1 MNRTVKLVSVLAV
14 GLVGLLTLSAC
25 AAPAVAQGGGNNP
38 EQPHTISVTGYG
50 VAYGKPDIATAQIG
64 VQSRNADPAQAVDD
78 ATAKMNAIIAALKG
92 LGIDEKDIQ
101 TTNFSVSAQPDYDP
115 DTGKPKDTFTYVVD
129 NTVSVTVRD
138 LSKVGEV
145 LGKAVGAGANSIY
158 GVNFAVSDQAALEA
172 EARDKAMADAKA
184 RAEQLAKAAG
194 VTLDTPMSI
203 GEYSSGPIPY
213 TADYKAAPAV
223 GVGGGAPVPV
233 STGQI
238 QVNLQVSVTY
248 IIK

>member
-1 MNRTVKLVSVLAV
+1 MNRSIKLTTVIMVALL
-14 GLVGLLTLSAC
+14 GLLTLSAC
-25 AAPAVAQGGGNNP
+25 GAPAAASGTSQ
-38 EQPHTISVTGYG
+38 EQPHTISVTGNG

-78 ATAKMNAIIAALKG
+78 ANTKMNAIVTALKG

-101 TTNFSVSAQPDYDP
+101 TTNFSVSAQQDVDP
-115 DTGKPKDTFTYVVD
+115 ETGKVKDTFTYVVD

-138 LSKVGEV
+138 LSKVGDV

-158 GVNFAVSDQAALEA
+158 GVNFSVSDQSALEA
-172 EARDKAMADAKA
+172 AARDKAMADAKA

-194 VTLDTPMSI
+194 VTLDKPMTIS
-203 GEYSSGPIPY
+203 EYSSGPIPY
-213 TADYKAAPAV
+213 TADYKSAPAL
-223 GVGGGAPVPV
+223 GVGGGGPVPV

-238 QVNLQVSVTY
+238 QVNLQVSVIY

>member
-1 MNRTVKLVSVLAV
+1 MNRSIKLTTIILV
-14 GLVGLLTLSAC
+14 GLLGLLTLSAC
-25 AAPAVAQGGGNNP
+25 ATPTAAATNGQ
-38 EQPHTISVTGYG
+38 EQPHTISVTGNG

-64 VQSRNADPAQAVDD
+64 VQSRDADPARAVDN
-78 ATAKMNAIIAALKG
+78 ATEKMTAIMAALKG

-101 TTNFSVSAQPDYDP
+101 TTNFSVSAQQDYDP
-115 DTGKPKDTFTYVVD
+115 ETGKAKDTFTYVVD

-158 GVNFAVSDQAALEA
+158 GVSFSVSDQSALEA
-172 EARDKAMADAKA
+172 EARDKAMTDAKA

-194 VTLDTPMSI
+194 VTLDKPMTIS
-203 GEYSSGPIPY
+203 EYSSGPIPY
-213 TADYKAAPAV
+213 TADYKAAPAL
-223 GVGGGAPVPV
+223 GAGGGAPVPV

>member
-1 MNRTVKLVSVLAV
+1 MNRTIRLVSVFAV
-14 GLVGLLTLSAC
+14 GLVGLLALSAC
-25 AAPAVAQGGGNNP
+25 AAPAVAQGSGNNQ
-38 EQPHTISVTGYG
+38 EQPHTISVTGSG

-64 VQSRNADPAQAVDD
+64 VQSRSADPAQAVDD
-78 ATAKMNAIIAALKG
+78 ATAKMNAILAALKG

-101 TTNFSVSAQPDYDP
+101 TTNFSVSAQQDYDP
-115 DTGKPKDTFTYVVD
+115 ETGKPKDTFTYVVD
-129 NTVSVTVRD
+129 NTVTVTVRD
-138 LSKVGEV
+138 LSQVGDV

-158 GVNFAVSDQAALEA
+158 GVNFTVSDQAALEA

-194 VTLDTPMSI
+194 VTLDAPMNIS
-203 GEYSSGPIPY
+203 EYSSGPIPY
-213 TADYKAAPAV
+213 AADYKAAPAV

-248 IIK
+248 VIK